1 MFRGK
6 PFYKTTLYIVGI
18 VHFFDVLL
26 FPYLESKPGLHY
38 WTAATLLLLIVG
50 TLSNAITVKYLVSQH
65 TYNNRHFH
73 LWILILFTLSSQRYM
88 DFLRTFLLTYVYEN
102 LSNSWTIKQ
111 RDRFF
116 KSVAWL
122 GFVAYYFD
130 CVKFVAVTEIAVS
143 RFVKCLTRKPITS
156 RVWKLVT
163 IAIPLVIATIDFV
176 VHGSLYERGK
186 YSELNNK
193 VDVICIIRMILI
205 VMLIIAT
212 LVAAGY
218 RYVRKLNEQF
228 EFSSTCFLILL
239 VMSTYEAILCFLSRN
254 KSWDAMEIYRFDQW
268 KLIFFA
274 SYGLVM
280 LYTDNNYKKGV
291 QRNVQESLESEAIE
305 SHFQLLQ
312 SNQQDSVSRHY
323 PQR

>member
-1 MFRGK
+1 MFRAK
-6 PFYKTTLYIVGI
+6 LFYKTTLYIVGI
-18 VHFFDVLL
+18 VHFFNVLL
-26 FPYLESKPGLHY
+26 FPYLELKPGLHY
-38 WTAATLLLLIVG
+38 WTTATLLLLIVG
-50 TLSNAITVKYLVSQH
+50 TLSNAITLKYLVSQS

-88 DFLRTFLLTYVYEN
+88 DFFRTFLLTYVYEN
-102 LSNSWTIKQ
+102 LSKSWTIKQ

-130 CVKFVAVTEIAVS
+130 CVKFVAVTEIAVL
-143 RFVKCLTRKPITS
+143 RFIKCLTRKSLTS

-163 IAIPLVIATIDFV
+163 TAIPLVIATIDLV
-176 VHGSLYERGK
+176 VHGVLYERGK

-193 VDVICIIRMILI
+193 VHVICILRMIFI

-212 LVAAGY
+212 LLAAGY
-218 RYVRKLNEQF
+218 RCVRKLNEQF
-228 EFSSTCFLILL
+228 EFLSTCFLILL

-254 KSWDAMEIYRFDQW
+254 KSWDPKEIYRFDQW
-268 KLIFFA
+268 KLVFFA

>member
-1 MFRGK
+1 MFRAK
-6 PFYKTTLYIVGI
+6 LFYKTTLYIVGI
-18 VHFFDVLL
+18 VYFFNVLL
-26 FPYLESKPGLHY
+26 FPCLELKQGLHY
-38 WTAATLLLLIVG
+38 WTTATLLLLIVG
-50 TLSNAITVKYLVSQH
+50 TLSNAITLKYLVSQR

-88 DFLRTFLLTYVYEN
+88 DFFRTFLLTYVYEN
-102 LSNSWTIKQ
+102 LSKSWTIKQ

-130 CVKFVAVTEIAVS
+130 CVKFVAVTEIAVL
-143 RFVKCLTRKPITS
+143 RFIKCLTRKSLTS

-163 IAIPLVIATIDFV
+163 TAIPLVIATIDLV
-176 VHGSLYERGK
+176 VHGVLYERGK

-193 VDVICIIRMILI
+193 VDVICILRMIFI
-205 VMLIIAT
+205 VMLIIVT
-212 LVAAGY
+212 LLAAGY
-218 RYVRKLNEQF
+218 RCVRKLNEQF

-239 VMSTYEAILCFLSRN
+239 VISTYEAILCFLSRN
-254 KSWDAMEIYRFDQW
+254 KSWDPKEIYRFDQW

>member
-1 MFRGK
+1 MFRAK
-6 PFYKTTLYIVGI
+6 LFYKTTLYIVGI
-18 VHFFDVLL
+18 VYFFNVLL
-26 FPYLESKPGLHY
+26 FPYLELKQGLHY
-38 WTAATLLLLIVG
+38 WTTATLLLLIVG
-50 TLSNAITVKYLVSQH
+50 TLSNAITLKYLVSQR

-88 DFLRTFLLTYVYEN
+88 DFFRTFLLTYVYEN
-102 LSNSWTIKQ
+102 LSKSWTIKQ

-130 CVKFVAVTEIAVS
+130 CVKFVAVTEIAVL
-143 RFVKCLTRKPITS
+143 RFIKCLTRKSLTS

-163 IAIPLVIATIDFV
+163 TAIPLVIATIDLV
-176 VHGSLYERGK
+176 VHGVLCERGK

-193 VDVICIIRMILI
+193 ADIICILRMIFI
-205 VMLIIAT
+205 VMLIIVT
-212 LVAAGY
+212 LLAAGY
-218 RYVRKLNEQF
+218 RCVRKLNEQF

>member
-1 MFRGK
+1 
-6 PFYKTTLYIVGI
+6 
-18 VHFFDVLL
+18 
-26 FPYLESKPGLHY
+26 
-38 WTAATLLLLIVG
+38 
-50 TLSNAITVKYLVSQH
+50 
-65 TYNNRHFH
+65 
-73 LWILILFTLSSQRYM
+73 M
-88 DFLRTFLLTYVYEN
+88 DFFRTFLLTYVYEN
-102 LSNSWTIKQ
+102 LSKSWTIKQ

-130 CVKFVAVTEIAVS
+130 CVKFVAVTEIAVL
-143 RFVKCLTRKPITS
+143 RFIKCLTRKSLTS

-163 IAIPLVIATIDFV
+163 TAIPLVIATIDLV
-176 VHGSLYERGK
+176 VHGVLYERGK

-323 PQR
+323 PQRKTF

>member
-1 MFRGK
+1 MFRAK
-6 PFYKTTLYIVGI
+6 LFYKTTLYIVGI
-18 VHFFDVLL
+18 VYFFNVLL
-26 FPYLESKPGLHY
+26 FPYLELKQGLHY
-38 WTAATLLLLIVG
+38 WTTATLLLLIVG
-50 TLSNAITVKYLVSQH
+50 TLSNAITLKYLVSQR

-88 DFLRTFLLTYVYEN
+88 DFFRTFLLTYVYEN
-102 LSNSWTIKQ
+102 LSKSWTIKQ

-130 CVKFVAVTEIAVS
+130 CVKFVAVTEIAVL
-143 RFVKCLTRKPITS
+143 RFIKCLTRKSLTS

-163 IAIPLVIATIDFV
+163 TAIPLVIATIDLV
-176 VHGSLYERGK
+176 VHGVLCERGK

-193 VDVICIIRMILI
+193 ADIICILRMIFI
-205 VMLIIAT
+205 VMLIIVT
-212 LVAAGY
+212 LLAAGY
-218 RYVRKLNEQF
+218 RCVRKLNEQF

-239 VMSTYEAILCFLSRN
+239 VISTYEAILCFLSRN
-254 KSWDAMEIYRFDQW
+254 KSWDPKEIYRFDQW